1 MQYLDDAT
9 SAFAPL
15 GWVRV
20 NWTPYNSASGETRPS
35 LGHLT
40 GVSGQQ
46 TVVGL
51 GPNAG
56 ANGWVPIYDRAPGF
70 AVLGW
75 RQVGDAAYGAS
86 NGATRP
92 SAGR

>member
-9 SAFAPL
+9 NAFAPL

-20 NWTPYNSASGETRPS
+20 SWTPYNAASGETRPS

-70 AVLGW
+70 AILGW

-86 NGATRP
+86 NGSTRP
-92 SAGR
+92 SAGK